1 MASPTATTTLGK
13 RRRSTRLTGEL
24 QLTTFTLDHRER
36 PHTNS
41 LQDEEITLGPLA
53 VKRTRRS
60 LRIHPEIHHEP
71 DHIQAEK
78 EKAASPPKPIA
89 DDIENHK
96 ENRKPTQEDDNSEEV
111 IIEAQTPSKSLLRRR
126 KSIIASPPK
135 TAPVTPSTPR
145 HYDVFAKAA
154 VTTPRHRVM
163 SVGKLSRR
171 MTPSTPMTPAASQ
184 TVYHQA
190 RQLFSR
196 SADPGELIGRDD
208 ERDKL
213 NTFLDRCTTTH
224 PSGCLYVSGPPGTG
238 KSAIVNKVTDKFA
251 SETSTVRKAYINCMS
266 IKSSKDLYVTLLD
279 QLVSQDADKEDLS
292 TETDVVAAL
301 QKLILPKKKT
311 QDVLLVVLDEIDH
324 ILTLDPESLYS
335 LFEWSLEKK
344 NSRLALIGIANA
356 LDLTDR
362 FLPRL
367 KSRNLKPELL
377 PILPYTAPQVKNII
391 ITRLKSLL
399 PGGTPKDPNYIPFF
413 HPAAIE
419 LCSRKVSSQTGDLRR
434 AFEICRRAIDL
445 VESETRL
452 KHENEVKETMLQMSP
467 SKKRSV
473 LGENT
478 NLSSA
483 SAAPSLFRSIST
495 TSAKPSASVSAS
507 LLKSLQ
513 ALTPA
518 TAPRVSIAHL
528 SKVTAA
534 AFSNGTT
541 QRLKTLNLQQK
552 AALCALVAIEKRNR
566 EALHN
571 TNSASASASA
581 SFSSVTATGTN
592 TPSRRTTSTDS
603 PIAPTVKTLFEAY
616 TKLCKMDSLLH
627 PLSSSE
633 FREVVSSLETLGLIT
648 QVDGKTGSFITA
660 SPGGGF
666 GGLGGLGTPKR
677 GGGKKKKDVFGMGG
691 GGLVAG
697 DEKRVAACVGERE
710 VEQTLLKEDGAGT
723 GILRGILSGEALDE

>member
-1 MASPTATTTLGK
+1 MASPSAPTTLGK
-13 RRRSTRLTGEL
+13 RRRSTRLT
-24 QLTTFTLDHRER
+24 
-36 PHTNS
+36 
-41 LQDEEITLGPLA
+41 DEEITLGPLA

-78 EKAASPPKPIA
+78 EKAASPPKPTA
-89 DDIENHK
+89 DEDVENHK
-96 ENRKPTQEDDNSEEV
+96 ENRKPTGDEEGEDEDEDRK
-111 IIEAQTPSKSLLRRR
+111 EAETPSKSLLRRR
-126 KSIIASPPK
+126 KSVIASPPK

-145 HYDVFAKAA
+145 HYDVFARVP

-208 ERDKL
+208 ERKKL
-213 NTFLDRCTTTH
+213 NTFLDRCTTAH

-279 QLVSQDADKEDLS
+279 QLVSKDEDKEELS
-292 TETDVVAAL
+292 TESDVVAAL
-301 QKLILPKKKT
+301 QKLILPRKKT
-311 QDVLLVVLDEIDH
+311 QDVFLVVLDEIDH

-452 KHENEVKETMLQMSP
+452 KHENEVKEQMLQMSP
-467 SKKRSV
+467 SKKRV

-483 SAAPSLFRSIST
+483 PAPSSLFRSIST
-495 TSAKPSASVSAS
+495 GPSASVSAS

-518 TAPRVSIAHL
+518 TAPRVGIAHL

-566 EALHN
+566 AAQSEAL
-571 TNSASASASA
+571 NSASASFTS
-581 SFSSVTATGTN
+581 TTG
-592 TPSRRTTSTDS
+592 TPSRRQEA
-603 PIAPTVKTLFEAY
+603 PIAPTVKTLYEAY
-616 TKLCKMDSLLH
+616 TKLCKQDSLLH

-633 FREVVSSLETLGLIT
+633 FREVVSSLETLSLIT
-648 QVDGKTGSFITA
+648 PVDGKTGSFTA
-660 SPGGGF
+660 LGYSSPGV
-666 GGLGGLGTPKR
+666 GTPKR
-677 GGGKKKKDVFGMGG
+677 GGKKKKDVFGMGG
-691 GGLVAG
+691 ALVAG
-697 DEKRVAACVGERE
+697 DEKRVASCVGERE
-710 VEQTLLKEDGAGT
+710 VEQTLLKDDGAGV
-723 GILRGILSGEALDE
+723 GILRGILSGEALDD